1 MKIWAY
7 VTDKNQKP
15 IPGKQD
21 HSQLMMY
28 IWEALKLK
36 RDHGSE
42 FNNFILWS
50 THRDP
55 RERKPV
61 HPNKNGFFRYYPK
74 NSAKE
79 VQGDSDGESLSH
91 QLAIEALTSLSTI
104 PFKIGNRDLSLKFEY
119 FDKDYQST
127 RLQFG
132 SDKYFYPDAIGYLSK
147 DSPMYDEWGGKVALE
162 IFVTHSCE
170 PDKVKAF
177 ESHNIPILEVKIAD
191 SIRFRKEL
199 NKQAFTP
206 EDLEDYFEKLRA
218 IFSQQVFAKILSDP
232 LVTQYSRAII
242 KKLRWALDSSNDKMS
257 HVARDITLLE
267 RESARYKQH
276 LEQLK
281 ISKKQELDSF
291 QRSLLEMQGSF
302 EQSKLDLHQQ
312 YQSQLRISKFYTVVG
327 VVFAGVLT
335 TLMLFLLA
343 LPHINYEL
351 AARLVVDYFNWVKH

>member
-36 RDHGSE
+36 RDHGAE
-42 FNNFILWS
+42 FNHFILWS

-55 RERKPV
+55 KDRKPV
-61 HPNKNGFFRYYPK
+61 HPNKNGFFRYNPK
-74 NSAKE
+74 NAAKE

-104 PFKIGNRDLSLKFEY
+104 PFKIGNQDLPLKFEY

-147 DSPMYDEWGGKVALE
+147 DSLMYDEWGGKVALE
-162 IFVTHSCE
+162 IFVTHNCE

-177 ESHNIPILEVKIAD
+177 ESHNIPILEVKISD

-199 NKQAFTP
+199 NKQPFTP

-218 IFSQQVFAKILSDP
+218 RFSQQVFAKILSNP
-232 LVTQYSRAII
+232 LVTQHSRTII
-242 KKLRWALDSSNDKMS
+242 KKLKDTLDSSNDKMS
-257 HVARDITLLE
+257 RVTRNVTLLE
-267 RESARYKQH
+267 RESARYKQYV
-276 LEQLK
+276 EQLK
-281 ISKKQELDSF
+281 ISQNQELESF
-291 QRSLLEMQGSF
+291 QSILLEKQKSF

-312 YQSQLRISKFYTVVG
+312 YQRQIGISKLYTAMG
-327 VVFAGVLT
+327 IVFTGVLT

-351 AARLVVDYFNWVKH
+351 AAGLVVDYFNWISN